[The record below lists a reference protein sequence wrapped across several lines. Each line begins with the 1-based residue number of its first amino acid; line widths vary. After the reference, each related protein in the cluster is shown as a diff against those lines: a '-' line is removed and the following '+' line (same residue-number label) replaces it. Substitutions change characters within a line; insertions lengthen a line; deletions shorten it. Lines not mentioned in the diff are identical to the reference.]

1 MSSDLKI
8 SKQQGATGGAGES
21 VGDTTTFYR
30 KDGTYQTPSTVNGV
44 QTLNGGTSTAPSAP
58 VISSPGFV
66 SGTAS
71 QLSDTT
77 RDYEVYFQIGTG
89 GGTITL
95 SMGAA
100 AAGTAVA
107 ILTSAV
113 GVNGE
118 LIRVRLPAGWYLKI
132 TVATS
137 TIADQIAVG
146 C

>member
-1 MSSDLKI
+1 MATTLLTSI
-8 SKQQGATGGAGES
+8 QGSPLEVGEVVGTFGEVITANAGTNS
-21 VGDTTTFYR
+21 AG
-30 KDGTYQTPSTVNGV
+30 
-44 QTLNGGTSTAPSAP
+44 SAP
-58 VISSPGFV
+58 VISSPGFA

-71 QLSDTT
+71 QLSDLT

-89 GGTITL
+89 GGTVTL

-137 TIADQIAVG
+137 TIADQIAIG

>member
-1 MSSDLKI
+1 MTDLKI
-8 SKQQGATGGAGES
+8 SKQAGATGGTAETAEQ
-21 VGDTTTFYR
+21 TTTFLR
-30 KDGTYQTPSTVNGV
+30 KDGVYQAPSTVNNV
-44 QTLNGGTSTAPSAP
+44 QTLNAGTNTAPSAP

-77 RDYEVYFQIGTG
+77 RDYEVYFTIGTG
-89 GGTITL
+89 GGTVTI
-95 SMGAA
+95 
-100 AAGTAVA
+100 AVGP
-107 ILTSAV
+107 TSTPATTIVNAAV

-118 LIRVRLPAGWYLKI
+118 VIRVRLPAAWYLEI

-137 TIADQIAVG
+137 TIGKQIAIG

>member
-1 MSSDLKI
+1 MTDLKI
-8 SKQQGATGGAGES
+8 AKQTGATGGAGETA
-21 VGDTTTFYR
+21 DQTTTFLR
-30 KDGTYQTPSTVNGV
+30 KDGVYTTPSTAGGV
-44 QTLNGGTSTAPSAP
+44 FSLNGGSNTANSAP
-58 VISSPGFV
+58 VISSPGFA

-71 QLSDTT
+71 QLSDTS
-77 RDYEVYFQIGTG
+77 RDYMVYFQIGTG
-89 GGTITL
+89 GGTVTL

-107 ILTSAV
+107 ILTSAA

-118 LIRVRLPAGWYLKI
+118 LISVRLPAGWYLKI

>member
-1 MSSDLKI
+1 MSNALA
-8 SKQQGATGGAGES
+8 ATAGS
-21 VGDTTTFYR
+21 PVGVPTDPVSFP
-30 KDGTYQTPSTVNGV
+30 D
-44 QTLNGGTSTAPSAP
+44 GTSTAASAP
-58 VISSPGFV
+58 VITPAFA
-66 SGTAS
+66 SGTAA
-71 QLSDTT
+71 QLADTT

-89 GGTITL
+89 GGTVSL
-95 SMGAA
+95 SIGPTSTPAN
-100 AAGTAVA
+100 A

-137 TIADQIAVG
+137 TIADQIAIG